1 MEGVRVQ
8 VGGRASGFAVDLI
21 WKKKERNGGNISFLT
36 NIAPG
41 AQDQL
46 HSLLEPI
53 ENEMHDP
60 LFNRSVEFQEG

>member
-8 VGGRASGFAVDLI
+8 VGGRTYGFAVDLI
-21 WKKKERNGGNISFLT
+21 WKEGEEWWNISFLT

-41 AQDQL
+41 ARDQL

-53 ENEMHDP
+53 ENG
-60 LFNRSVEFQEG
+60 NT